1 MTGTATL
8 QTPVGALALVL
19 ADDGAV
25 LASGFGPLS
34 DLVGRVEVDP
44 ELGAAPDHLVA
55 PVRSAVE
62 RYFAGDVAA
71 LDEVP
76 VRQAG
81 GDFAQAAWA
90 ALRAVHPGHPVT
102 YAELARRA
110 GSPGAA
116 RAAGQACARNLVAPF
131 VPCHRVVPA
140 SGGVGGYA
148 YGADVKERLL
158 AHERGEPLPLP
169 AAGAAGSAGGPAFA
183 PP

>member
-19 ADDGAV
+19 ADDGVV
-25 LASGFGPLS
+25 LASGFGPLT
-34 DLVGRVEVDP
+34 DLVERAGVSPGV
-44 ELGAAPDHLVA
+44 GAAPEELVA
-55 PVRSAVE
+55 PVADAVE

-71 LDEVP
+71 LDEVS

-81 GDFAQAAWA
+81 GDFAQAAWQ
-90 ALRAVHPGHPVT
+90 ALRAVRPGHPVT
-102 YAELARRA
+102 YGELAGRA

-140 SGGVGGYA
+140 GGGVGGYA

-158 AHERGEPLPLP
+158 AHERGEPLRTASPEGEP
-169 AAGAAGSAGGPAFA
+169 ASGP
-183 PP
+183 P